1 MQSIGDIFH
10 YINHSCC
17 PHGDEAVSHYYSDVL
32 LPKNKEEE
40 AYDKSSGLG
49 NAFVTQEVLVRA
61 LREEKPP
68 RVARGGLKNHC
79 IDIQAELLILT
90 FIIDKAW
97 GKVG

>member
-40 AYDKSSGLG
+40 AHDKFSGLIKAAVTRKCLFELSG
-49 NAFVTQEVLVRA
+49 NKSPLECLQRWL
-61 LREEKPP
+61 EES
-68 RVARGGLKNHC
+68 L
-79 IDIQAELLILT
+79 D
-90 FIIDKAW
+90 
-97 GKVG
+97 